1 MPEFNVGPHKHDP
14 DIHHGDGCASVI
26 KRPISGSSVNK
37 SSNAAG
43 PDGRLSWAI
52 AVTCFVIN
60 FIASGFYRCT
70 GMFFNSIMETFGAS
84 RGDASFPV
92 SLYGAF
98 YNVTG
103 LVAGALIQ
111 SIGVRCTILLGGIM
125 MSVGFSVSFF
135 ATSTLFVVLTV
146 GVITGAGHGIVISC
160 CIVAVTRY
168 FDKRRG
174 IALGLNLAGPPVT
187 SLVVPKLLE
196 WLLSEYGLRG
206 TLLLLGA
213 CLANVPVLGILLRDP
228 PWENNIR
235 DTTTEL
241 EEHTFTQVPNGGV
254 RSVSVACNNNMGEA
268 PGEISA
274 EEDLIPT
281 LGRRQ
286 STIISV
292 AKCTLVRQSM
302 TTNINQCPV
311 ADVVTRGAT
320 SNVNGHRS
328 FLAAPSLLTP
338 GYRPSIA
345 SIRSSTVTGMLGK
358 EPPSELTP
366 SVSTVLPKG
375 AAMERRGTMMSVAGS
390 IFAAK
395 RPSLNEAERYARR
408 GTVISVIGPCKV
420 GDLHK
425 TTLEVTKA
433 EAPSSAL
440 SSLKEVL
447 SAPRMYLH
455 TFSYFTYS
463 FFMDSYLAVMFDLGE
478 DVGVPLSESVL
489 ALTILSAMDAGG
501 RLFVPFVSD
510 YGITSTMA
518 LLTACYLWLT
528 VVSALVPLV
537 SGKLAFMAVS
547 AILGL
552 PVGYL
557 LVGTSE
563 SLSTELGTKHMPMA
577 YGVLALV
584 TAVGSFVR
592 PPVIGAFRDKVGSY
606 HGLFQLM
613 AGILALALILN
624 IVLWINGRLSSKR
637 SPTEKAAV
645 QDCDVPVF
653 ISDVLPPVTE
663 EAESTSL

>member
-1 MPEFNVGPHKHDP
+1 MPESNVGPHEHKER
-14 DIHHGDGCASVI
+14 DIHHGNGCASVF
-26 KRPISGSSVNK
+26 KRPSVVSGVNK

-103 LVAGALIQ
+103 LIAGALIQ
-111 SIGVRCTILLGGIM
+111 SIGVRCTIVLGGIM

-135 ATSTLFVVLTV
+135 ATSTLFVMLTV

-206 TLLLLGA
+206 TLLLLGG

-228 PWENNIR
+228 PWEKNIR
-235 DTTTEL
+235 DTTNEL
-241 EEHTFTQVPNGGV
+241 SEHSSAQVPNGGV
-254 RSVSVACNNNMGEA
+254 QRISVVCNNNVGEVL
-268 PGEISA
+268 GEIRV
-274 EEDLIPT
+274 EVDQIPT

-286 STIISV
+286 STVISV
-292 AKCTLVRQSM
+292 ARRALVRQS
-302 TTNINQCPV
+302 TKTSISQYPV
-311 ADVVTRGAT
+311 ADVVTRGTA
-320 SNVNGHRS
+320 SNANGDCS
-328 FLAAPSLLTP
+328 YSAAPSTP
-338 GYRPSIA
+338 ASWYPPSIA
-345 SIRSSTVTGMLGK
+345 SRRSSTVTSIIGE
-358 EPPSELTP
+358 EPPSEVT
-366 SVSTVLPKG
+366 SNMSTVLPKG

-390 IFAAK
+390 MFAAK
-395 RPSLNEAERYARR
+395 RPSLNEGERYSRR
-408 GTVISVIGPCKV
+408 GTVISVIGLCKL

-425 TTLEVTKA
+425 TSVEVTKA

-463 FFMDSYLAVMFDLGE
+463 FFYDSYLAVMFDLGE
-478 DVGVPLSESVL
+478 DVGVPVSESVL
-489 ALTILSAMDAGG
+489 ALTILSALDAGG
-501 RLFVPFVSD
+501 RFFVPFLSD
-510 YGITSTMA
+510 YGITSTMT

-528 VVSALVPLV
+528 VISALMPLV
-537 SGKLAFMAVS
+537 SGKLAFLAVS

-563 SLSTELGTKHMPMA
+563 SLSTELGTKNLPMA

-606 HGLFQLM
+606 NGLFQLM
-613 AGILALALILN
+613 AGMLALALILN

-637 SPTEKAAV
+637 GPAEK
-645 QDCDVPVF
+645 DCGVPVY
-653 ISDVLPPVTE
+653 IIDTLPPVTE
-663 EAESTSL
+663 EVESTSL

>member
-1 MPEFNVGPHKHDP
+1 MSVDSWSPKEP
-14 DIHHGDGCASVI
+14 DIHHGHGCASEF
-26 KRPISGSSVNK
+26 KRPSCGSSVSK

-84 RGDASFPV
+84 RGEASFPV

-103 LVAGALIQ
+103 LIAGALIQ
-111 SIGVRCTILLGGIM
+111 SIGVRCTIILGGIM

-135 ATSTLFVVLTV
+135 ATSTLFVMLTV

-206 TLLLLGA
+206 TLLLLGG

-228 PWENNIR
+228 PWEKNIR

-241 EEHTFTQVPNGGV
+241 KEHFSAQVPNGDV
-254 RSVSVACNNNMGEA
+254 QRVSVVCNNMGEIL
-268 PGEISA
+268 GGISI
-274 EEDLIPT
+274 EVDQIPAF
-281 LGRRQ
+281 GRRQ
-286 STIISV
+286 STVISV
-292 AKCTLVRQSM
+292 ARRTLVRQST
-302 TTNINQCPV
+302 TTNISQYPV
-311 ADVVTRGAT
+311 ADFVTRGTASKANGDRSYSAT
-320 SNVNGHRS
+320 PG
-328 FLAAPSLLTP
+328 TP
-338 GYRPSIA
+338 ESGYRPSIA
-345 SIRSSTVTGMLGK
+345 SRGSSTVTSIIGEG
-358 EPPSELTP
+358 PPSEVT
-366 SVSTVLPKG
+366 SIVSAVLPKG

-390 IFAAK
+390 MFAAK
-395 RPSLNEAERYARR
+395 RPSLNEGERYSRR
-408 GTVISVIGPCKV
+408 GTVISVIGPCKL

-425 TTLEVTKA
+425 TTVEVTKA

-463 FFMDSYLAVMFDLGE
+463 FFYDSYLAVMFDLGE
-478 DVGVPLSESVL
+478 DVGVPVSESVL

-501 RLFVPFVSD
+501 RFFVPFLSD
-510 YGITSTMA
+510 YGMTSTMT

-528 VVSALVPLV
+528 VISALVPLV
-537 SGKLAFMAVS
+537 SGKLAFLAVS

-563 SLSTELGTKHMPMA
+563 SLSTELGTKNLPMA

-606 HGLFQLM
+606 NGLFQLM
-613 AGILALALILN
+613 AGMLALALILN
-624 IVLWINGRLSSKR
+624 IVLWINGRFSSKR
-637 SPTEKAAV
+637 GRAEKAADK
-645 QDCDVPVF
+645 DCDVPVY
-653 ISDVLPPVTE
+653 IIDTLPPVTE
-663 EAESTSL
+663 EVESTSL